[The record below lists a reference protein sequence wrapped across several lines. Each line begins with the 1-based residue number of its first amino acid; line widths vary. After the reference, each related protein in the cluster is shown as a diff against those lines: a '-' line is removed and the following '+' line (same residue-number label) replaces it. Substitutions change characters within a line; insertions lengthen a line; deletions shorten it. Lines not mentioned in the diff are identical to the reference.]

1 MTLEMKIR
9 EEREDAAIIQT
20 IMTSKKYHASDREII
35 ADLMLDFDLTENEAK
50 KRIEEYMTD
59 EEV

>member
-20 IMTSKKYHASDREII
+20 IMISKKYHASDREII
-35 ADLMLDFDLTENEAK
+35 ADLMLDFDLTEDEAK
-50 KRIEEYMTD
+50 KRIEKYTADKEL
-59 EEV
+59 

>member
-35 ADLMLDFDLTENEAK
+35 SDLMLNFDLTEDEAK
-50 KRIEEYMTD
+50 KRIEEYT
-59 EEV
+59 EES